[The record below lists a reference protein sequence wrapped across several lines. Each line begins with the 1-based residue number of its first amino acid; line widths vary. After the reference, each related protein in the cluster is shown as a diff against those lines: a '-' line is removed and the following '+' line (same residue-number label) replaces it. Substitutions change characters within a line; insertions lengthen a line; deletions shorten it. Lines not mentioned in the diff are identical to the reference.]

1 MWDMFPN
8 PFTRPPSE
16 RPNQPNRTL
25 YKNPKV
31 NLAGLRF
38 HRLVAVIPTPPK
50 PGPFGTVVGFSFSAV
65 FKSPETE
72 LSVRM
77 RGEMCGDKACLGREF
92 MSMQIVVSGHI
103 AR

>member
-1 MWDMFPN
+1 MWDLFPN

-38 HRLVAVIPTPPK
+38 HRLVALITTHPR
-50 PGPFGTVVGFSFSAV
+50 PGPFGTVVGFPFSAV
-65 FKSPETE
+65 FQSPETG

-77 RGEMCGDKACLGREF
+77 GGNVWGSTVF
-92 MSMQIVVSGHI
+92 GSGI
-103 AR
+103 YVNANLR

>member
-38 HRLVAVIPTPPK
+38 HRLVALITTHPRPD
-50 PGPFGTVVGFSFSAV
+50 PFGTVVGFPFSAV
-65 FKSPETE
+65 FQSPETG

-77 RGEMCGDKACLGREF
+77 GEMCGDQACLGREF
-92 MSMQIVVSGHI
+92 MSMQIFVSGHI
-103 AR
+103 AC